1 MKDRVKPFMSDISQ
15 SYFILLPKIK
25 VDEVEKNHLK
35 LQKLNRRLT
44 KQIMIEVPDDIANQL
59 QLQPAN
65 ISQEMIIP

>member
-1 MKDRVKPFMSDISQ
+1 
-15 SYFILLPKIK
+15 

-65 ISQEMIIP
+65 ITQEMIIP

>member
-65 ISQEMIIP
+65 ITQEMIIP